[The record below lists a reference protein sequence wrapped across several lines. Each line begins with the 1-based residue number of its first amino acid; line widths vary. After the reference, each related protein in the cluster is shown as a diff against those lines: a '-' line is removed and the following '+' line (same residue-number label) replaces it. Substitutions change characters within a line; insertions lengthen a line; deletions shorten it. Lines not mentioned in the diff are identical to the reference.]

1 MPPLLVLPKNY
12 KKYKNTKDTDVVM
25 SMYNLLEYSINYSK
39 TSGILWQYCRDEADL
54 NGNGNIAEF
63 NVADAT
69 NLLNFKAK
77 ITDQTGDNG
86 KKNVGVMGP
95 LKYLRSFWRT
105 LEMPLKNSN
114 INLILTWSANCDIV
128 SIAM

>member
-1 MPPLLVLPKNY
+1 MPPLLVLSKNY

-25 SMYNLLEYSINYSK
+25 SMYNILEYSINYSK

-86 KKNVGVMGP
+86 KKKCWSDGTI
-95 LKYLRSFWRT
+95 KISKKF
-105 LEMPLKNSN
+105 LENP
-114 INLILTWSANCDIV
+114 
-128 SIAM
+128 

>member
-1 MPPLLVLPKNY
+1 MPPLLAPSKKY

-39 TSGILWQYCRDEADL
+39 TSGILWQYCRDEPDL
-54 NGNGNIAEF
+54 NGNIAEF

-77 ITDQTGDNG
+77 TTDETGDNG
-86 KKNVGVMGP
+86 KKNVGV
-95 LKYLRSFWRT
+95 W
-105 LEMPLKNSN
+105 
-114 INLILTWSANCDIV
+114 DH
-128 SIAM
+128 

>member
-1 MPPLLVLPKNY
+1 MPPLLAPSKKY

-39 TSGILWQYCRDEADL
+39 TSGILWQYCRDEPDL

-77 ITDQTGDNG
+77 ITDETGDNG
-86 KKNVGVMGP
+86 KKNVGV
-95 LKYLRSFWRT
+95 W
-105 LEMPLKNSN
+105 
-114 INLILTWSANCDIV
+114 DH
-128 SIAM
+128 